1 VKYQVAYRGYFLS
14 QLGKYLPGGIW
25 VVPGRAIALSRSGV
39 HPVASSTAS
48 ITEAVFLLVT
58 AIVLSL
64 PYSFY
69 VDLHMQSAGWLSSLA
84 VLVMALVLLL
94 SAMKGATFRP
104 KLQRIGFDFS
114 SSSLGGKQIAAVL
127 ATYVLF
133 WLLTGVGFSLLVTSL
148 HPVSLSSWPPL
159 MAAFCMA
166 WTVGFLAFLTPA
178 GLGIREGALALF
190 LSPLLPAPVPSV
202 IALLAR
208 VWWTVAEGILIAVA
222 AMWRSRA
229 QPS

>member
-1 VKYQVAYRGYFLS
+1 
-14 QLGKYLPGGIW
+14 
-25 VVPGRAIALSRSGV
+25 
-39 HPVASSTAS
+39 
-48 ITEAVFLLVT
+48 LLVT

-64 PYSFY
+64 PYSIY